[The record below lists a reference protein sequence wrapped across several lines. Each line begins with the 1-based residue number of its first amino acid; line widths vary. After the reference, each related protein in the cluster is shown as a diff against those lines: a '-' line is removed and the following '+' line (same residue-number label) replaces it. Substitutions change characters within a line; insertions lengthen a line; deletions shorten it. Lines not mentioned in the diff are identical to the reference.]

1 MSRGIR
7 SLELISAVL
16 GMCVG
21 WLLVAMVVY
30 GVGLARERI
39 KPPVVAWS
47 LIAGGTL
54 PDSSVVIPGHVR
66 PARILLTVLAA
77 LSVALTDVTIIDRPS
92 PAA

>member
-39 KPPVVAWS
+39 KRLW
-47 LIAGGTL
+47 L
-54 PDSSVVIPGHVR
+54 PSR
-66 PARILLTVLAA
+66 
-77 LSVALTDVTIIDRPS
+77 
-92 PAA
+92 